1 MQAPLSKEQNESKA
15 PQARQAVKRS
25 GPAMLLVSYPGNQSE
40 AIRRARSADYET
52 VINDLAF
59 CRAREG
65 SFPALCEFPV
75 AGQGSSEQPGACHP
89 RVVGSRPCSRPDW
102 FGVALRSTQVLALP
116 VDASR
121 WSEQPDW
128 INNEDNYLW
137 AELG

>member
-1 MQAPLSKEQNESKA
+1 
-15 PQARQAVKRS
+15 
-25 GPAMLLVSYPGNQSE
+25 MLLVSYPGNQSA

-75 AGQGSSEQPGACHP
+75 AGQGSSEQPGACPP

-102 FGVALRSTQVLALP
+102 FGVALRSTRACATRMRVTGLS
-116 VDASR
+116 SR
-121 WSEQPDW
+121 IGPRRSREGCG
-128 INNEDNYLW
+128 LSW
-137 AELG
+137 AEAA